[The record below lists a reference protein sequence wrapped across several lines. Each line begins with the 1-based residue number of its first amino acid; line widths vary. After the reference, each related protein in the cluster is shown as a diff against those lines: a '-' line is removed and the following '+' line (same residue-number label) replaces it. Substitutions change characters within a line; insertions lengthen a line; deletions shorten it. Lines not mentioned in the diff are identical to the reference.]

1 MNAGLSLSLS
11 GEGGRFGWNI
21 VASRKPLK
29 LWIEDSDATSTAV
42 FSALP

>member
-1 MNAGLSLSLS
+1 MNAGLRLSLT
-11 GEGGRFGWNI
+11 GEDSSFGWTV

-29 LWIEDSDATSTAV
+29 LWIEDATSTAV